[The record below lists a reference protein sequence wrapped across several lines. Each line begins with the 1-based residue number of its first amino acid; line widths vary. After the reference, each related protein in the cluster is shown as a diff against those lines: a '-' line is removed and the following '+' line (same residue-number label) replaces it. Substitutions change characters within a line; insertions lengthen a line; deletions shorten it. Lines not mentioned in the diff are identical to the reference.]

1 MGRTC
6 MFDRSLIA
14 AIAIVVALCATTA
27 EIRAWDD
34 SKYPDLKGQWV
45 RAPGGG
51 ARYDWSRP
59 AGRGQ
64 EAPLT
69 PEYQAIYEATLADQA
84 GGGQGAGETSFCL
97 PNGMPRVMTPY
108 EPMEFVITP
117 ETTYVLL
124 EHIEHNRR

>member
-6 MFDRSLIA
+6 MFNRSLIA

-51 ARYDWSRP
+51 PRAGSP
-59 AGRGQ
+59 AHTRISGHLRGDPGGSGRGRS
-64 EAPLT
+64 
-69 PEYQAIYEATLADQA
+69 
-84 GGGQGAGETSFCL
+84 GGRSDLSLSFARHAAHHARLC
-97 PNGMPRVMTPY
+97 
-108 EPMEFVITP
+108 
-117 ETTYVLL
+117 
-124 EHIEHNRR
+124 

>member
-1 MGRTC
+1 

-51 ARYDWSRP
+51 ARYDWSKP

-69 PEYQAIYEATLADQA
+69 PEYQAIYEANLADMA
-84 GGGQGAGETSFCL
+84 KGGQLIAVFHPACRASCTS
-97 PNGMPRVMTPY
+97 MHRW
-108 EPMEFVITP
+108 
-117 ETTYVLL
+117 
-124 EHIEHNRR
+124 RSS